1 MKKILPII
9 EVGRGISQGRE
20 FELWLLLMG
29 YEIDAGR
36 TAACYVNG
44 ENVAEDMEAAEIYQK
59 LWDEFTADV
68 NRRDK

>member
-1 MKKILPII
+1 MD
-9 EVGRGISQGRE
+9 GRT
-20 FELWLLLMG
+20 FERWLNKQG
-29 YEIDAGR
+29 YETDAPKSN
-36 TAACYVNG
+36 ACYVNG